1 MIEICVGK
9 ENDLIITN
17 WELDKVI
24 ILRSESDTLHKLLKK
39 RIIDIGSGSIDH
51 YNVRTIEDIN
61 LLFNYYLGSIFNL
74 YFKENDLI
82 NKNLDIEMPESYE
95 LYLSIMENLKNPYL
109 KFGSMCF
116 EVYSTDNNRL
126 LITYLGKDFK
136 PKDDSFRIDITKDR

>member
-17 WELDKVI
+17 WDLDKVI

-74 YFKENDLI
+74 YLKENDLI

-95 LYLSIMENLKNPYL
+95 LYLSILDNLKKPYL

-116 EVYSTDNNRL
+116 EVYSIDNNRL

>member
-9 ENDLIITN
+9 ENNLIITN
-17 WELDKVI
+17 WDLDKVI

-74 YFKENDLI
+74 YLKENDLI
-82 NKNLDIEMPESYE
+82 NKNLDIEC
-95 LYLSIMENLKNPYL
+95 LSLMNYIFQFWRILKIH
-109 KFGSMCF
+109 
-116 EVYSTDNNRL
+116 T
-126 LITYLGKDFK
+126 
-136 PKDDSFRIDITKDR
+136 